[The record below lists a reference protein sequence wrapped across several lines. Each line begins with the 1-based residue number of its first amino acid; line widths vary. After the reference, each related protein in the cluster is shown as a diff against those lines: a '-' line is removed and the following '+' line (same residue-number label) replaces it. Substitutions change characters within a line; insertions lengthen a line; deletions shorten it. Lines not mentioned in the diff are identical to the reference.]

1 MGLQQGAGKHF
12 GVTLVWLC
20 HLRRGTTP
28 GGIGPLGT
36 QTLGHPTLPGTPHPS
51 FLATSAPHGT
61 PNPCTPVHGVLI
73 SPCTPISLHS
83 AFLGTPALAPPWH
96 PGPTAPPAPQFP
108 QLRGLRCSYS
118 PTPQFP
124 FSPHPKYPRTP
135 PNIPEHLRTP
145 NTSNSEHLRT
155 PPNTPFPSR
164 PPYLQS
170 RPVPR
175 HELLHDGADPRPE
188 PPVRPQYNPVQ
199 PSITQY
205 NPV

>member
-61 PNPCTPVHGVLI
+61 PNPCTPDHRVLI

-83 AFLGTPALAPPWH
+83 AFLGTPALAPR
-96 PGPTAPPAPQFP
+96 GTQAPP
-108 QLRGLRCSYS
+108 
-118 PTPQFP
+118 
-124 FSPHPKYPRTP
+124 HPLHPNSRSSGGCGAHIPLHPNSHFPRTP
-135 PNIPEHLRTP
+135 NTPEHLRTSP
-145 NTSNSEHLRT
+145 NTSEPRT
-155 PPNTPFPSR
+155 PPTPNTSEHPRTLPNTPEH
-164 PPYLQS
+164 
-170 RPVPR
+170 PVP
-175 HELLHDGADPRPE
+175 LTPPIPAE
-188 PPVRPQYNPVQ
+188 PPGSPPRTAP
-199 PSITQY
+199 
-205 NPV
+205 